1 MANVIYDKACE
12 GLWNADIDWATANI
26 KTVLVDTDVYTLDSV
41 NHEFLSDVTGI
52 ISTTANLASKTIV
65 GRVID
70 AADVTFTAVPA
81 GPAAEALVIYIDT
94 TVASTSRLIIYA
106 DSASAGLPVT
116 PNGGDIVV
124 RWNASGIA
132 TL

>member
-1 MANVIYDKACE
+1 MANIIYDKAAE

-26 KTVLVDTDVYTLDSV
+26 KAVLVDTAVYTLNAATD
-41 NHEFLSDVTGI
+41 EFLSDVTGI
-52 ISTTANLASKTIV
+52 IATSPNLASKTIV

-70 AADVTFTAVPA
+70 SADVTFAAVTGA
-81 GPAAEALVIYIDT
+81 TGEALVIFVDT
-94 TVASTSRLIIYA
+94 GTAATSRLIIYA
-106 DSASAGLPVT
+106 DTASAGLPVT
-116 PNGGDIVV
+116 PNGGDIIV